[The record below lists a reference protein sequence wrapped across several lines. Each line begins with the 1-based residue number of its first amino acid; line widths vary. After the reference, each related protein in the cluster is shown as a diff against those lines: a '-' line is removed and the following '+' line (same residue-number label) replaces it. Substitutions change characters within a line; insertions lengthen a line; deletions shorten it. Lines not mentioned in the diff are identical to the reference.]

1 MKDLPVV
8 VVVLLSLD
16 VILMA
21 SVVTSVYLE
30 NVYPDAFLKKAELY
44 AGEAKCYYQNGS
56 KVDLWV
62 SNCGTLGASVTDVYA
77 GTTLTNM
84 QRLSVDPL
92 YLAPDSY
99 GTVTI
104 DYQWV
109 SEGTYVFK
117 ADSSNGQVVV
127 WAVKAP
133 ENSEDFV
140 SPQTFLRLVN
150 PISNDS
156 WFNFSSKSKPT
167 NDVFTV
173 NVEVLNVTSLLNLQM
188 SLKWDPRLVTFV
200 NASIPEEVMLRENLF
215 LAAMDSSKPGKV
227 IFGTLKSP
235 GSGLFNGSGVLVQV
249 RFRITG
255 SYGET
260 GLVIAGYGVDS
271 FLLDG
276 NCRDIVFEPVNG
288 AYVHSAD

>member
-1 MKDLPVV
+1 MEDLPVV

-30 NVYPDAFLKKAELY
+30 NVYPDAFLKKAELL
-44 AGEAKCYYQNGS
+44 AGGAKFYYQNGS
-56 KVDLWV
+56 KVDLWI
-62 SNCGTLGASVTDVYA
+62 SNSGTLGSSVTDVYVA
-77 GTTLTNM
+77 TTSTNM

-92 YLAPDSY
+92 YIAPDSY

-133 ENSEDFV
+133 KEPEDFV
-140 SPQTFLRLVN
+140 STQTFLRLVN
-150 PISNDS
+150 PISNDN
-156 WFNFSSKSKPT
+156 WFDFTPKSKST
-167 NDVFTV
+167 NDVFGV
-173 NVEVLNVTSLLNLQM
+173 NVEVVNVTSLHIWQI

-200 NASIPEEVMLRENLF
+200 NASIPEEIMLRENFF
-215 LAAMDSSKPGKV
+215 LAAVDSSKPGKV
-227 IFGTLKSP
+227 IFGILKSP
-235 GSGLFNGSGVLVQV
+235 GTGPFNGSGVLVQL
-249 RFRITG
+249 RFRSTG

-260 GLVIAGYGVDS
+260 GLVIAGFGVYS

-276 NCRDIVFEPVNG
+276 VGRDIVFEPVNG
-288 AYVHSAD
+288 AYVYSAD